1 MRAPIGSS
9 APPVR
14 WQSAV
19 RAARYPSLEMH
30 NEVDRFSDQPVR
42 HGDNGLLDQLLE
54 AEQAYAR
61 RITMDRGNAAR
72 LLCCRTSSSAGRH
85 VGKECVSQWTSMW
98 SPDHYNN
105 NKSRS

>member
-54 AEQAYAR
+54 AEQASAR
-61 RITMDRGNAAR
+61 RITMERGNAAR
-72 LLCCRTSSSAGRH
+72 ILCCRTSTA
-85 VGKECVSQWTSMW
+85 TA
-98 SPDHYNN
+98 
-105 NKSRS
+105 SRSAKSTPPAATGSHVQIGRAHV